1 MNKQHVY
8 TVDVDFNQSFTFQI
22 VSENELSESDI
33 DSALNDNYYD
43 IRQLMLTKVAS
54 DYEEILFDR
63 PYEIDSLDEDSDR
76 VLIAT
81 MQSENE
87 IVLKSPLY
95 SDLEPTSSK

>member
-1 MNKQHVY
+1 MNKQHIY

-22 VSENELSESDI
+22 VSEKELSDSDI

-63 PYEIDSLDEDSDR
+63 PYAIDSLDQNSDR

-87 IVLKSPLY
+87 IALKSPFFA
-95 SDLEPTSSK
+95 DLDPTSSK